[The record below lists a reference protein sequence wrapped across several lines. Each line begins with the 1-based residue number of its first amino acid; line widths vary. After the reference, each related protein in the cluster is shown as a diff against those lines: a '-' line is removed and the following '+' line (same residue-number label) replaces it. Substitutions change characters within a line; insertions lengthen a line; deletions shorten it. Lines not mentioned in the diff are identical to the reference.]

1 MYFLG
6 LFSFIPAFLLATY
19 VLLME
24 ENQWLK
30 RAAVKMVAV
39 LIGFFLLGL
48 AVDFVDEI
56 FGIINVI
63 AGWFDGS
70 VSVPLR
76 LTYLLDY
83 ILWIA
88 KAVVMVMLGFK
99 ALKLGSVAVGPIDK
113 IVDSNM

>member
-1 MYFLG
+1 M
-6 LFSFIPAFLLATY
+6 
-19 VLLME
+19 
-24 ENQWLK
+24 
-30 RAAVKMVAV
+30 
-39 LIGFFLLGL
+39 
-48 AVDFVDEI
+48 
-56 FGIINVI
+56 IINVI

-99 ALKLGSVAVGPIDK
+99 ALKLGSVAVGRLIRL
-113 IVDSNM
+113 